1 MKLFKIFPFFDR
13 TVGKWATEARLLRW
27 LTFLWLF
34 VGLAVLFSASYA
46 VARAGTTDGLYYVK
60 MQLGWVVLGLLLFNA
75 VIHFPLRML
84 AKIGSIC
91 LFIVLILLFA
101 THIPGVGTTRN
112 EATRWISVA
121 GIPVQP
127 SELIKPF
134 LVLQAAQLFGH
145 WSRISPLRRT
155 MWLGVFLLALLGI
168 LLQPSLSVTALCG
181 LTLWLIALAAGLP
194 MYQMLGTGALGIV
207 AGVASV
213 SINRYQLVRIMSFL
227 DPWPDQAGSGYQLT
241 QGLMAI
247 GSGGVWGKGFGFS
260 EMKHF
265 LPYQDTDFI
274 FAIFAEEFG
283 LVGSI
288 SIIVLLLIFA
298 GVGLIVSSKC
308 KDPFVR
314 LVALGATVL
323 LVGQSFLNIG
333 VSAGVLPTTG
343 LPFPFFSYGGSSM
356 LSSLF
361 VAGMLIRAAR
371 EMSAA
376 EVLPFKRS
384 SSTDPKDFRAQ
395 RQEKLAASKRRRSFS
410 VK

>member
-1 MKLFKIFPFFDR
+1 VKLFKIFPFFDR

-46 VARAGTTDGLYYVK
+46 VAKVGTSDGLYYVK
-60 MQLGWVVLGLLLFNA
+60 MQLFWVVLGLLIFNA
-75 VIHFPLRML
+75 AIHFPLRML
-84 AKIGSIC
+84 AKVGSFC

-112 EATRWISVA
+112 EATRWISLA
-121 GIPVQP
+121 GFAVQP

-145 WSRISPLRRT
+145 WSQTPPLRRT
-155 MWLGVFLLALLGI
+155 IWLGVFLMALVGI

-194 MYQMLGTGALGIV
+194 MYQILGTAGLGTIAGIV
-207 AGVASV
+207 SV
-213 SINRYQLVRIMSFL
+213 SINRYQKVRIMSFL
-227 DPWPDQAGSGYQLT
+227 DPWSDRGGTGYQLS

-247 GSGGVWGKGFGFS
+247 GSGGIFGKGFGFS

-283 LVGSI
+283 LVGSVC
-288 SIIVLLLIFA
+288 IILLLIVFA
-298 GVGLIVSSKC
+298 TVGLMVASKS

-314 LVALGATVL
+314 LVALGSTVL

-361 VAGMLIRAAR
+361 VAGMLIRSAR

-376 EVLPFKRS
+376 EVLPFKRAS
-384 SSTDPKDFRAQ
+384 ASEHKDFRAK
-395 RQEKLAASKRRRSFS
+395 RQEKLAAAKKRRSFS

>member
-1 MKLFKIFPFFDR
+1 VKLFKIFPFFDQ

-46 VARAGTTDGLYYVK
+46 VAKGGTSDGLYYVK
-60 MQLGWVVLGLLLFNA
+60 LQLAWGVIGLLVFNA

-84 AKIGSIC
+84 AKVGSIC

-101 THIPGVGTTRN
+101 THVPGMGTTRN
-112 EATRWISVA
+112 EATRWISIA
-121 GIPVQP
+121 GFAIQP

-145 WSRISPLRRT
+145 WSQISPLKRL
-155 MWLGVFLLALLGI
+155 MWLGVFLVALAGI

-181 LTLWLIALAAGLP
+181 LTLWMIALAAGLP
-194 MYQMLGTGALGIV
+194 LYQMIGTAALGLA

-213 SINRYQLVRIMSFL
+213 SINRYQRIRIMSFL
-227 DPWPDQAGSGYQLT
+227 DPWHDQSDSGYQLS

-247 GSGGVWGKGFGFS
+247 GSGGIFGKGFGFS

-283 LVGSI
+283 LVGGI
-288 SIIVLLLIFA
+288 SIIVLLVIFA
-298 GVGLIVSSKC
+298 TVGLIVSSKC

-314 LVALGATVL
+314 LVALGSTVL

-361 VAGMLIRAAR
+361 VAGMLIRASR
-371 EMSAA
+371 EMSTA

-384 SSTDPKDFRAQ
+384 SPDAHKDFRAK
-395 RQEKLAASKRRRSFS
+395 RQEKLAAAKRRRSVS
-410 VK
+410 AK